1 MTALHPSHLDKQLTK
16 YLTHDAG
23 QPMDGGEAMIRSA
36 IANGIET
43 IFGLPGVQTYPMFN
57 AIGRFGLEL
66 ITSRHEQGAAFMAM
80 GYAEALGKP
89 GALCIVPG
97 CGMLYASAGL
107 CTAMSK
113 NTPLLC
119 LLGQIP
125 SSFMGSGR
133 GHLHEL
139 PDQTATLK
147 SFIKDARHI
156 SEVQTTSHTVNQ
168 AFRTML
174 SGRPGPVAV
183 DMCWDTMAD
192 VHEDIVIQPGNDV
205 IERPAID
212 DEQIAEAVKV
222 LSQAKKPLIMCGG
235 GAQHASAEVSALA
248 EILQAPVTAHRSGRG
263 IVSED
268 SSLGVSSVAAREL
281 FDEAD
286 LVIGIGSRL
295 EMIYMRWGDMNV
307 YEPKPKAKHKLVR
320 IDIDPTEMER
330 LQPDV
335 GVVAD
340 SAQACRILVD
350 ALANKVSPDRHRVKE
365 IAAAKHKARQSIE
378 KIQPQIAY
386 LDVIRAVLPRDGRL
400 IHDVSQVSFSSYFGF
415 PVYLPRTYLG
425 EGYQGT
431 LGHGFQTALGVKVAC
446 PDKAVIAITGDGG
459 FMYGVQELATAVA
472 HNIGLITLIFNNH
485 AYGNVRRDQIDIYDG
500 FTVGVDLVNPDFIKL
515 AESFGA
521 DGYYV
526 DSPQALKP
534 ILSQAIDNNR
544 PALINIEIEKGSE
557 ASPWRHLFMK
567 KNPLR

>member
-1 MTALHPSHLDKQLTK
+1 MAQKE
-16 YLTHDAG
+16 YLTHATG

-36 IANGIET
+36 IANGVET
-43 IFGLPGVQTYPMFN
+43 IFGLPGVQTYPLFN
-57 AIGRFGLEL
+57 AIGQFNLEL

-89 GALCIVPG
+89 GTLCIVPG

-107 CTAMSK
+107 GTAMSK

-125 SSFMGSGR
+125 SAFMGSGR

-147 SFIKDARHI
+147 SIIKDSHHI
-156 SEVQTTSHTVNQ
+156 SEVQATSNTVNQ

-192 VHEDIVIQPGNDV
+192 THEQIVIKPGNDA
-205 IERPAID
+205 IERPTINH
-212 DEQIAEAVKV
+212 EQINRAVKI
-222 LSQAKKPLIMCGG
+222 LSQAKRPLIVCGG

-248 EILQAPVTAHRSGRG
+248 EVLQAPVTAHRSGRG
-263 IVSED
+263 VVSED
-268 SSLGVSSVAAREL
+268 SALGVSSVAAREL
-281 FDEAD
+281 FDEVD
-286 LVIGIGSRL
+286 VVIGIGSRL
-295 EMIYMRWGDMNV
+295 EMIYMRWGDMMV
-307 YEPKPKAKHKLVR
+307 YDPKPQMTSHTLIR
-320 IDIDPTEMER
+320 IDIDPLEMER

-335 GVVAD
+335 GVVAE

-350 ALANKVSPDRHRVKE
+350 ALVDKASPNRHRVEE
-365 IAAAKHKARQSIE
+365 IAVAKQKARRSIE

-386 LDVIRAVLPRDGRL
+386 LDVIREVLPRDGRL
-400 IHDVSQVSFSSYFGF
+400 VHDVSQVGFSSYFGF
-415 PVYLPRTYLG
+415 PVYLPRTYIG

-446 PDKAVIAITGDGG
+446 PDKAVISITGDGG

-485 AYGNVRRDQIDIYDG
+485 AYGNVRRDQMRIYDG
-500 FTVGVDLVNPDFIKL
+500 FTVGADLVNPDFVKL

-544 PALINIEIEKGSE
+544 PALINIETKKGSE
-557 ASPWRHLFMK
+557 ASPWRYLFMK
-567 KNPLR
+567 ENPLR